1 METPQS
7 GRKFLNKNYPSKR
20 LYLKMAKEL
29 STGIDP
35 DSPQDDNCER
45 EITNPLV

>member
-7 GRKFLNKNYPSKR
+7 GRKFLNKNCPSKR

-29 STGIDP
+29 STGIDR
-35 DSPQDDNCER
+35 DSPQDDNCQGA
-45 EITNPLV
+45 

>member
-7 GRKFLNKNYPSKR
+7 GRKFLNKNCPSKR

-29 STGIDP
+29 STDID
-35 DSPQDDNCER
+35 
-45 EITNPLV
+45 